1 MYSHASF
8 ANYAARVARSVQK
21 GVNSMNCAACSSP
34 DIVSFPVAYEAG
46 MSFSKGRVAGVGVGL
61 GGGVG
66 LGVGSTRGVSQ
77 SALSARL
84 SPPKKGS
91 VGGYVVAAIVCVALT
106 AVSPAWLIGAVIFG
120 LAAYGQ
126 SQKNEKEWK
135 PALETWRSSFF
146 CNRCGWMGRPIGEM
160 RVVSGGDAI
169 AHDNHPQLAP
179 GIAALANASNAG
191 DVSDA
196 LGRLAKLHEDGKL
209 TDDEFREA
217 KRRLLGG

>member
-1 MYSHASF
+1 
-8 ANYAARVARSVQK
+8 
-21 GVNSMNCAACSSP
+21 
-34 DIVSFPVAYEAG
+34 VSFPVAYEAG
-46 MSFSKGRVAGVGVGL
+46 MSFSKGRVTGVGVGL

-66 LGVGSTRGVSQ
+66 LGVGSTKGFSQ

-84 SPPKKGS
+84 SPPKKRG
-91 VGGYVVAAIVCVALT
+91 VGGYVVAALVCIALT
-106 AVSPAWLIGAVIFG
+106 AASPAWLIGVVIFG

-135 PALETWRSSFF
+135 PALETWRSNFF

-160 RVVSGGDAI
+160 RVVSAGEAI
-169 AHDNHPQLAP
+169 AHDEHPQLTP
-179 GIAALANASNAG
+179 GTAAIASTAAT